1 MRTRLIRPSNANG
14 KLPPRH
20 LPSAEQALWSEL
32 QRTYRIDDCAAKELL
47 TQACEARMRARL
59 CRLTVAKEGQTVVDK
74 KGIVRAHPLLQI
86 ERSAQAS
93 FISAL
98 RLLRLDLSG
107 STEARH
113 PANWSAG
120 AVGSTY
126 SA

>member
-1 MRTRLIRPSNANG
+1 MRTKLIRPANANG
-14 KLPPRH
+14 NAAPSH
-20 LPSAEQALWSEL
+20 LPRPEQQLWNEL
-32 QRTYRIDDCAAKELL
+32 RRTYRIDDAAAKELL

-59 CRLTVAKEGQTVVDK
+59 CRLTVAEEGATVTDK

-107 STEARH
+107 TTMEA
-113 PANWSAG
+113 S
-120 AVGSTY
+120 S
-126 SA
+126 